1 MTDEA
6 EYQPLPMPHGR
17 VRPSASPLLVE
28 EGRLPQELVE
38 QARARHA
45 EAEVLVLPR
54 EPEPHLQDEDPSLAI
69 YNDSDMM
76 ALEVLRRG
84 GVRADYLT
92 EHRKVVSQ
100 FAAVEWIDFAVAVAE
115 GVSAAGVIG
124 IASYLVGRIRKAR
137 QSGSEPKLEVNLA
150 RPDGTLLHIRATD
163 ADAGVKALAET
174 LAATVT
180 DPAARESYC
189 ASRLAPIH
197 LPRSPRPP
205 PSLKRLPLTEKAR
218 PATSTTRPK
227 AVAVA
232 TTGDAQH
239 RLEPHSSSSQVLS
252 PDGESRAQR
261 TAPGLP

>member
-1 MTDEA
+1 
-6 EYQPLPMPHGR
+6 
-17 VRPSASPLLVE
+17 
-28 EGRLPQELVE
+28 VE

-54 EPEPHLQDEDPSLAI
+54 EPEAHLQDGDPSLAI

-76 ALEVLRRG
+76 AVEVLRRG

-115 GVSAAGVIG
+115 GGSAAGVVG
-124 IASYLVGRIRKAR
+124 IASYLVGRIRRAR

-150 RPDGTLLHIRATD
+150 RPDGTVLHVRATD

-180 DPAARESYC
+180 DPAARE
-189 ASRLAPIH
+189 
-197 LPRSPRPP
+197 
-205 PSLKRLPLTEKAR
+205 
-218 PATSTTRPK
+218 
-227 AVAVA
+227 VA
-232 TTGDAQH
+232 
-239 RLEPHSSSSQVLS
+239 SQVRWKS
-252 PDGESRAQR
+252 ETGVGSQQS
-261 TAPGLP
+261 

>member
-17 VRPSASPLLVE
+17 VRPSSPPLLVE

-38 QARARHA
+38 QARARYA

-54 EPEPHLQDEDPSLAI
+54 EPQAHLQDGDPSLAI

-76 ALEVLRRG
+76 AVEVLRRG

-115 GVSAAGVIG
+115 GVSAAGVVG

-150 RPDGTLLHIRATD
+150 RPDGTLLHVRATD
-163 ADAGVKALAET
+163 ADAAGVKALAET

-180 DPAARESYC
+180 DPAAREKLLRI
-189 ASRLAPIH
+189 AAGAPSTA
-197 LPRSPRPP
+197 LPAPTPKSQ
-205 PSLKRLPLTEKAR
+205 
-218 PATSTTRPK
+218 AT
-227 AVAVA
+227 AV
-232 TTGDAQH
+232 
-239 RLEPHSSSSQVLS
+239 
-252 PDGESRAQR
+252 DGEGEASDQHD
-261 TAPGLP
+261 TPEGK

>member
-17 VRPSASPLLVE
+17 VRPSAPPLLVE
-28 EGRLPQELVE
+28 EGKVPQELVK

-45 EAEVLVLPR
+45 QAEVLVLPR
-54 EPEPHLQDEDPSLAI
+54 KPEAHLQDGDPSLAI
-69 YNDSDMM
+69 YNDSDML
-76 ALEVLRRG
+76 AVEALRRG

-92 EHRKVVSQ
+92 DHRKVVSQ

-137 QSGSEPKLEVNLA
+137 QSGFEPKLEVNLA

-174 LAATVT
+174 LAATVP
-180 DPAARESYC
+180 DPAAREKLLRIAAGADPST
-189 ASRLAPIH
+189 ALPAPT
-197 LPRSPRPP
+197 PKSQA
-205 PSLKRLPLTEKAR
+205 TAVDGEAR

-227 AVAVA
+227 A
-232 TTGDAQH
+232 
-239 RLEPHSSSSQVLS
+239 SSSSN
-252 PDGESRAQR
+252 DG
-261 TAPGLP
+261 

>member
-17 VRPSASPLLVE
+17 VRPSPPPLLVE

-54 EPEPHLQDEDPSLAI
+54 EPEAHLQDGDPSVAI

-76 ALEVLRRG
+76 AVEVLRRG

-150 RPDGTLLHIRATD
+150 RPDGTLLHVRATD

-180 DPAARESYC
+180 DPAAREKLLRIAAGADPSTALP
-189 ASRLAPIH
+189 ASTPK
-197 LPRSPRPP
+197 SQ
-205 PSLKRLPLTEKAR
+205 
-218 PATSTTRPK
+218 AT
-227 AVAVA
+227 AV
-232 TTGDAQH
+232 
-239 RLEPHSSSSQVLS
+239 
-252 PDGESRAQR
+252 DGEGEASDQHD
-261 TAPGLP
+261 TPEGK